1 MRWRSSVVLTS
12 LVPAFG
18 LVLRL
23 HLLDVGPQRAHL
35 VVLVL
40 LEIKVVLLTETEL
53 EQVVI

>member
-1 MRWRSSVVLTS
+1 MRWRPSVVLTS
-12 LVPAFG
+12 LVSAFG